1 MEVAKPKGRQGAKK
15 KAPAAD
21 VKADDDEMMDLAQR
35 LAQYNF
41 GSTSENPSS
50 KFLRNRPQLND
61 HEVKN
66 TFFYAGLSTEA
77 AISLDDDEDDV
88 VVEVAAP
95 AKGGRKPAAAS
106 KAVKPPAAPR
116 KRGPA
121 ASKKQPA
128 AEVVT
133 VSPEKKVRKMRSSP
147 FNKKSSSVLG
157 RLANKEGE
165 EESTETVAVGTSSRP
180 KRANRK
186 QMKYVLSDSE
196 SESGNDS
203 EFDDIEDVEDDDE

>member
-1 MEVAKPKGRQGAKK
+1 MN
-15 KAPAAD
+15 
-21 VKADDDEMMDLAQR
+21 DDD
-35 LAQYNF
+35 
-41 GSTSENPSS
+41 
-50 KFLRNRPQLND
+50 
-61 HEVKN
+61 
-66 TFFYAGLSTEA
+66 
-77 AISLDDDEDDV
+77 DDV

-106 KAVKPPAAPR
+106 KTVKPPAAPR

-133 VSPEKKVRKMRSSP
+133 VSPEKKVWKMRPSP

-165 EESTETVAVGTSSRP
+165 EESTETVAVETSSRP

-196 SESGNDS
+196 SENDS
-203 EFDDIEDVEDDDE
+203 EFDEDDE